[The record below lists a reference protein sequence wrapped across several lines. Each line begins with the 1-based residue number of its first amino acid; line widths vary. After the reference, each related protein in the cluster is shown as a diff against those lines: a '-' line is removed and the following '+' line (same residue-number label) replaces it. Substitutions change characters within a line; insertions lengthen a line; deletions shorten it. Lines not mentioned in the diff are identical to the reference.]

1 MRESI
6 GATWLMGIVMV
17 FIALF
22 ASFLAFSIN
31 YSKAFRVKDGIV
43 DRIERYNGLSTDC
56 IDNIDDYLNEIGY
69 QAKGNCKKFS
79 SNDNGNNYVG
89 IDGTSYTK
97 NPNDSQKFNYCVQR
111 IQSDYESITT
121 PMQSAYYK
129 VVVFFSLTISQL
141 DFSNRFNVTGSTV
154 TIYYPKDVNNIFN

>member
-43 DRIERYNGLSTDC
+43 DRIERYNGLSADC
-56 IDNIDDYLNEIGY
+56 IDNR
-69 QAKGNCKKFS
+69 
-79 SNDNGNNYVG
+79 
-89 IDGTSYTK
+89 T
-97 NPNDSQKFNYCVQR
+97 DSAGRSGV
-111 IQSDYESITT
+111 
-121 PMQSAYYK
+121 
-129 VVVFFSLTISQL
+129 
-141 DFSNRFNVTGSTV
+141 
-154 TIYYPKDVNNIFN
+154 